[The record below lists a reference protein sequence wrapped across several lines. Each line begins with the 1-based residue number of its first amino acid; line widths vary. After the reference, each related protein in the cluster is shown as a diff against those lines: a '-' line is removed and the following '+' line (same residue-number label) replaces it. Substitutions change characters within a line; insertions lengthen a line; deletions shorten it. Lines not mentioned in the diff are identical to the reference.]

1 MRLMVYSHDAF
12 GLGNIRRMLAICK
25 YLLDST
31 PKLSIL
37 LVSGSPVLHSFR
49 MPQGLDY
56 LKLPCLGRNES
67 GELSVKYL
75 GTTTDEVLKLRSD
88 LILSAAGNFKPDL
101 FLVDK
106 KPYGLQGELKDTLN
120 YLKICLPQT
129 KLVLLMRDILDSP
142 ETTVNE
148 WHKYGYYDAIQLF
161 YHQILVV
168 GMPQV
173 FDFPQEYQFPST
185 ISQKVRFC
193 GYIRRE
199 FGRKRRSVLRQELQ
213 IKPDEP
219 LVLVTPGGGGDGY
232 RLIDTYISGLA
243 LLPPQHPIKSLII
256 SGPEMPFPQRR
267 ALYQAA
273 ERYPQVQICEFTDDL
288 MSYME
293 AADAIVCMGG
303 YNTICEV
310 LTLNKRAV
318 VVPRI
323 QPVKEQWIRAERM
336 ATLGLLK
343 AIHPDS
349 LTPQRLMDALLNELS
364 SGSNHLPAVSR
375 LDLNA
380 LPRIQQYLSTLLS
393 NEVLLN
399 QASFSYPS
407 SLPEQWLVTADQK

>member
-1 MRLMVYSHDAF
+1 MVYSHDAF

-37 LVSGSPVLHSFR
+37 LVSGSPVLHSFQ

-120 YLKICLPQT
+120 YLKSCLPQT

-173 FDFPQEYQFPST
+173 FDFPQEYQFLPT

-256 SGPEMPFPQRR
+256 SGPEMPFPQRQ

-407 SLPEQWLVTADQK
+407 SL